1 MGCRRGLNDGLIGRT
16 NKTRQ
21 TRQARQDMAIRQDR
35 QERTRQVKTSQI
47 GHDRQDREVHR
58 QGQTRQADKK
68 YQGGRHNMKRVRYSY
83 RQPNSQKDSPAKH
96 TRQKRRNREQS
107 SSRQICRTIGTVGQ
121 HLTHSAGLLVLDR
134 CEEPCG
140 CLN

>member
-1 MGCRRGLNDGLIGRT
+1 MTDSLGE
-16 NKTRQ
+16 Q
-21 TRQARQDMAIRQDR
+21 TRHGRQDKLDRTWQLDKTDRKEQD
-35 QERTRQVKTSQI
+35 KTSQI